1 MNRIEIKNVKKFDT
15 DEKVS
20 IYIENG
26 VFVDSLSSEAE
37 KVIDGEGLTVF
48 PGLVDMHCHLREPGF
63 EYREDIKT
71 GTASAAKGGFSSVC
85 CMPNTNPVCDN
96 AAVVEGILRKAELV
110 GSCNVFPIGAA
121 SKGLAGKEISE
132 MGLMKEAGIVAVSDD
147 GKPIAT
153 ANLLKKV
160 LEYASDFDIPVLNHC
175 EEMSISEGAMNEGAI
190 STSLGLRGIPAIA
203 EEIMISRDIQTAEY
217 LDMPIHICH
226 VSTAKGIDI
235 IRQAKKRGVK
245 VTCETCPHYFSLT
258 EEACINYDTNFKMNP
273 PLRTEKDRL
282 AVIEGL
288 KDGTIDC
295 IVTDHAP
302 HHIDEKDIEFSLANN
317 GIIGFETAF
326 AVGYTYLV
334 KPGYLTLAELTEKMT
349 VNPSKILKL
358 GRGTLDTGMPA
369 DLMLADLGA
378 SFVYTKEEILSKAT
392 NSPYMGNTLD
402 GRVKLTI
409 TGGKITYDELC

>member
-1 MNRIEIKNVKKFDT
+1 MKRIEIKNGKHYVSG
-15 DEKVS
+15 EKVT
-20 IYIENG
+20 ICIENG
-26 VFVDSLSSEAE
+26 VFTESLSGEPDE
-37 KVIDGEGLTVF
+37 VIDAEGLTVF
-48 PGLVDMHCHLREPGF
+48 PGLIDMHCHLREPGY
-63 EYREDIKT
+63 EYREDIKS
-71 GTASAAKGGFSSVC
+71 GTKSAAKGGFTSVC

-96 AAVVEGILRKAELV
+96 AAVVEGILRKAEQV

-121 SKGLAGKEISE
+121 SKGLNGKEISE

-226 VSTAKGIDI
+226 VSTAKGIEI
-235 IRQAKKRGVK
+235 IRQAKARGVK

-258 EEACINYDTNFKMNP
+258 EECCQTYDTNFKMNP

-334 KPGYLTLAELTEKMT
+334 KPGHLTLEELIRTMT
-349 VNPSKILKL
+349 VNPSSILRL
-358 GRGTLDTGMPA
+358 GRGTLDNGMPG
-369 DLMLADLGA
+369 DVMLADL
-378 SFVYTKEEILSKAT
+378 SSDFTYTEEEILSKSH
-392 NSPYMGNTLD
+392 NSPYIGQDLT

-409 TGGKITYDELC
+409 AGGKITYDELR

>member
-1 MNRIEIKNVKKFDT
+1 MKRIEIKNGKHYASGENVT
-15 DEKVS
+15 
-20 IYIENG
+20 ICIENG
-26 VFVDSLSSEAE
+26 VFTEILSGDPDE
-37 KVIDGEGLTVF
+37 VIDAEGLTVF
-48 PGLVDMHCHLREPGF
+48 PGLIDMHCHLREPGY
-63 EYREDIKT
+63 EYREDIKS
-71 GTASAAKGGFSSVC
+71 GTKSAAKGGFTSVC

-96 AAVVEGILRKAELV
+96 AAVVEGILRKAEQV

-121 SKGLAGKEISE
+121 SKGLNGKEISE

-226 VSTAKGIDI
+226 VSTAKGIEI
-235 IRQAKKRGVK
+235 IRQAKARGVK

-258 EEACINYDTNFKMNP
+258 EECCQTYDTNFKMNP

-334 KPGYLTLAELTEKMT
+334 KPGHLTLEELIRTMT
-349 VNPSKILKL
+349 VNPSSILRL
-358 GRGTLDTGMPA
+358 GRGTLENGMPG
-369 DLMLADLGA
+369 DVMLADL
-378 SFVYTKEEILSKAT
+378 SSDFTYTEEEILSKSH
-392 NSPYMGNTLD
+392 NSPYIGQDFT

-409 TGGKITYDELC
+409 AGGKITYDELR

>member
-1 MNRIEIKNVKKFDT
+1 MNRIEIRNAKHYQTGEV
-15 DEKVS
+15 VS
-20 IYIENG
+20 LYIENG
-26 VFVDSLSSEAE
+26 VLKDQLSGEAD
-37 KVIDGEGLTVF
+37 KVIDATGLTVM

-71 GTASAAKGGFSSVC
+71 GTASAAKGGFTSVC
-85 CMPNTNPVCDN
+85 CMPNTKPVCDN

-121 SKGLAGKEISE
+121 SKGLEGKEIAE

-153 ANLLKKV
+153 SNLLKKV

-175 EEMSISEGAMNEGAI
+175 EDLSIAEGAMNEGAI

-203 EEIMISRDIQTAEY
+203 EEIMISRDVQTAEY

-226 VSTAKGIDI
+226 VSTARGIDI

-258 EEACINYDTNFKMNP
+258 EEACVNYDTNYKMNP
-273 PLRTEKDRL
+273 PLRTEKDRM

-317 GIIGFETAF
+317 GIIGFETAL

-334 KPGYLTLAELTEKMT
+334 KPGYLTLPELVEKMT

-358 GRGTLDTGMPA
+358 GRGTLDQGMPA
-369 DLMLADLGA
+369 DVTLADLNT

-392 NSPYMGNTLD
+392 NSPYIGETLD

-409 TGGKITYDELC
+409 VGGRITYDELC

>member
-132 MGLMKEAGIVAVSDD
+132 MGLMREAGIVAVSDD

-334 KPGYLTLAELTEKMT
+334 KPGYLTLAELTEKIT

-392 NSPYMGNTLD
+392 NSPYIGNTLD

-409 TGGKITYDELC
+409 TGGTITYDELC

>member
-1 MNRIEIKNVKKFDT
+1 MFDEVVVAIGVNQDKK
-15 DEKVS
+15 
-20 IYIENG
+20 
-26 VFVDSLSSEAE
+26 
-37 KVIDGEGLTVF
+37 
-48 PGLVDMHCHLREPGF
+48 GF
-63 EYREDIKT
+63 
-71 GTASAAKGGFSSVC
+71 FS
-85 CMPNTNPVCDN
+85 T
-96 AAVVEGILRKAELV
+96 EQK
-110 GSCNVFPIGAA
+110 
-121 SKGLAGKEISE
+121 
-132 MGLMKEAGIVAVSDD
+132 
-147 GKPIAT
+147 
-153 ANLLKKV
+153 
-160 LEYASDFDIPVLNHC
+160 
-175 EEMSISEGAMNEGAI
+175 
-190 STSLGLRGIPAIA
+190 
-203 EEIMISRDIQTAEY
+203 
-217 LDMPIHICH
+217 
-226 VSTAKGIDI
+226 IDI

-258 EEACINYDTNFKMNP
+258 EEACVNYDTNFKMNP

-334 KPGYLTLAELTEKMT
+334 KPGYLTLSELTEKMT

-358 GRGTLDTGMPA
+358 GRGTLNTGMPA
-369 DLMLADLGA
+369 DLMLADLNA
-378 SFVYTKEEILSKAT
+378 SFVYTKEEILSKDT
-392 NSPYMGNTLD
+392 NSPYIGNTLD

>member
-1 MNRIEIKNVKKFDT
+1 MKRIEIKNAKHFASG
-15 DEKVS
+15 EKVTV
-20 IYIENG
+20 YIENG
-26 VFVDSLSSEAE
+26 VFTDSLSGDADE
-37 KVIDGEGLTVF
+37 VIDAEGLTVF
-48 PGLVDMHCHLREPGF
+48 PGLIDMHCHLREPGF

-71 GTASAAKGGFSSVC
+71 GTKSAAKGGFTSVC
-85 CMPNTNPVCDN
+85 CMPNTKPVCDN
-96 AAVVEGILRKAELV
+96 AAVVEGILRKAEQV

-121 SKGLAGKEISE
+121 SKGLEGKEISE

-175 EEMSISEGAMNEGAI
+175 EVMSISEGAMNEGAI

-203 EEIMISRDIQTAEY
+203 EEIMISRDILTAEY

-226 VSTAKGIDI
+226 VSTRKGIDI

-258 EEACINYDTNFKMNP
+258 EECCQTYDTNFKMNP
-273 PLRTEKDRL
+273 PLRTEDDRI

-334 KPGYLTLAELTEKMT
+334 KTGKLSLTEMVKTMT
-349 VNPSKILKL
+349 TNPSNILRL
-358 GRGTLDTGMPA
+358 GRGTMDKGMPA
-369 DLMLADLGA
+369 DVMLADLNEN
-378 SFVYTKEEILSKAT
+378 FVYTKEEILSKAA
-392 NSPYMGNTLD
+392 NSPYIGSELT

-409 TGGKITYDELC
+409 VGGSIKYDELR

>member
-1 MNRIEIKNVKKFDT
+1 MKRIEIKNAKHYASG
-15 DEKVS
+15 EKVT
-20 IYIENG
+20 IFIENG
-26 VFVDSLSSEAE
+26 VFTESLTGDPDEI
-37 KVIDGEGLTVF
+37 IDAEGLTVF
-48 PGLVDMHCHLREPGF
+48 PGLIDMHCHLREPGY
-63 EYREDIKT
+63 EYREDIKS
-71 GTASAAKGGFSSVC
+71 GTKSAAKGGFTSVC

-96 AAVVEGILRKAELV
+96 AAVVEGILRKAEQV

-121 SKGLAGKEISE
+121 SKGLNGKEISE

-226 VSTAKGIDI
+226 VSTAKGIEI
-235 IRQAKKRGVK
+235 IRQAKARGVK

-258 EEACINYDTNFKMNP
+258 EECCQTYDTNFKMNP

-334 KPGYLTLAELTEKMT
+334 KPGHLSLEELIRTMT
-349 VNPSKILKL
+349 VNPSSILRL
-358 GRGTLDTGMPA
+358 GRGTLDNGMPG
-369 DLMLADLGA
+369 DVMLADL
-378 SFVYTKEEILSKAT
+378 SSDFTYTEEEILSKSH
-392 NSPYMGNTLD
+392 NSPYIGQNLS

-409 TGGKITYDELC
+409 AGGKITYDELR

>member
-1 MNRIEIKNVKKFDT
+1 MNRIEIRNAKQYQTGEV
-15 DEKVS
+15 VS
-20 IYIENG
+20 LYIENG
-26 VFVDSLSSEAE
+26 VLKDQLSGEAD
-37 KVIDGEGLTVF
+37 KVIDATGLTVM

-71 GTASAAKGGFSSVC
+71 GTASAAKGGFTSVC
-85 CMPNTNPVCDN
+85 CMPNTKPVCDN

-121 SKGLAGKEISE
+121 SKGLEGKEIAE
-132 MGLMKEAGIVAVSDD
+132 MGLMQEAGIVAVSDD
-147 GKPIAT
+147 GKPIAS

-175 EEMSISEGAMNEGAI
+175 EDLSIAEGAMNEGAI

-203 EEIMISRDIQTAEY
+203 EEIMISRDVQTAEY

-226 VSTAKGIDI
+226 VSTARGIDI

-258 EEACINYDTNFKMNP
+258 EEACVNYDTNYKMNP
-273 PLRTEKDRL
+273 PLRTEKDRM

-317 GIIGFETAF
+317 GIIGFETAL

-334 KPGYLTLAELTEKMT
+334 KPGYLTLPELVEKMT

-358 GRGTLDTGMPA
+358 GRGTLDQGMPA
-369 DLMLADLGA
+369 DVTLADLNT

-392 NSPYMGNTLD
+392 NSPYIGETLD

-409 TGGKITYDELC
+409 VGGRITYDELC

>member
-1 MNRIEIKNVKKFDT
+1 
-15 DEKVS
+15 
-20 IYIENG
+20 
-26 VFVDSLSSEAE
+26 
-37 KVIDGEGLTVF
+37 
-48 PGLVDMHCHLREPGF
+48 
-63 EYREDIKT
+63 
-71 GTASAAKGGFSSVC
+71 
-85 CMPNTNPVCDN
+85 
-96 AAVVEGILRKAELV
+96 
-110 GSCNVFPIGAA
+110 
-121 SKGLAGKEISE
+121 
-132 MGLMKEAGIVAVSDD
+132 
-147 GKPIAT
+147 
-153 ANLLKKV
+153 
-160 LEYASDFDIPVLNHC
+160 
-175 EEMSISEGAMNEGAI
+175 MNEGAI

-392 NSPYMGNTLD
+392 NSPYIGNTLD

>member
-1 MNRIEIKNVKKFDT
+1 MNRIEIRNAKHYQTGEV
-15 DEKVS
+15 VS
-20 IYIENG
+20 LYIENG
-26 VFVDSLSSEAE
+26 VLKDQLSGEAD
-37 KVIDGEGLTVF
+37 KVIDATGLTVM

-71 GTASAAKGGFSSVC
+71 GTASAAKGGFTSVC
-85 CMPNTNPVCDN
+85 CMPNTKPVCDN

-121 SKGLAGKEISE
+121 SKGLEGKEIAE

-175 EEMSISEGAMNEGAI
+175 EDLSVAEGAMNEGAI

-203 EEIMISRDIQTAEY
+203 EEIMISRDVQTAEY

-226 VSTAKGIDI
+226 VSTARGIDI

-258 EEACINYDTNFKMNP
+258 EEACVNYDTNYKMNP
-273 PLRTEKDRL
+273 PLRTEKDRM

-317 GIIGFETAF
+317 GIIGFETAL

-334 KPGYLTLAELTEKMT
+334 KPGYLTLPELVEKMT

-358 GRGTLDTGMPA
+358 GRGTLDQGMPA
-369 DLMLADLGA
+369 DVTLADLNT

-392 NSPYMGNTLD
+392 NSPYIGETLD

-409 TGGKITYDELC
+409 VGGRITYDELC

>member
-1 MNRIEIKNVKKFDT
+1 MNRIEIRNAKHYQTGEV
-15 DEKVS
+15 VS
-20 IYIENG
+20 LYIENG
-26 VFVDSLSSEAE
+26 VLKDQLSGEAD
-37 KVIDGEGLTVF
+37 KVIDATGLTVM

-71 GTASAAKGGFSSVC
+71 GTASAAKGGFTSVC
-85 CMPNTNPVCDN
+85 CMPNTKPVCDN

-121 SKGLAGKEISE
+121 SKGLEGKEIAE

-147 GKPIAT
+147 GKPIAS

-175 EEMSISEGAMNEGAI
+175 EDLSIAEGAMNEGAI

-203 EEIMISRDIQTAEY
+203 EEIMISRDVQTAEY

-226 VSTAKGIDI
+226 VSTARGIDI

-258 EEACINYDTNFKMNP
+258 EEACVNYDTNYKMNP
-273 PLRTEKDRL
+273 PLRAEKDRM

-317 GIIGFETAF
+317 GIIGFETAL

-334 KPGYLTLAELTEKMT
+334 KPGYLTLPELVEKMT

-358 GRGTLDTGMPA
+358 GRGTLDQGMPA
-369 DLMLADLGA
+369 DVTLADLNT

-392 NSPYMGNTLD
+392 NSPYIGETLD

-409 TGGKITYDELC
+409 VGGRITYDELC

>member
-1 MNRIEIKNVKKFDT
+1 MKRIEIKNGKHYASG
-15 DEKVS
+15 EKVT
-20 IYIENG
+20 ICIENG
-26 VFVDSLSSEAE
+26 VFTENLSGDPDE
-37 KVIDGEGLTVF
+37 VIDAEGLTVF
-48 PGLVDMHCHLREPGF
+48 PGLIDMHCHLREPGY
-63 EYREDIKT
+63 EYREDIKS
-71 GTASAAKGGFSSVC
+71 GTKSAAKGGFTSVC

-96 AAVVEGILRKAELV
+96 AAVVEGILRKAEQV

-121 SKGLAGKEISE
+121 SKGLNGKEISE

-226 VSTAKGIDI
+226 VSTAKGIEI
-235 IRQAKKRGVK
+235 IRQAKARGVK

-258 EEACINYDTNFKMNP
+258 EECCQTYDTNFKMNP

-334 KPGYLTLAELTEKMT
+334 KPGHLTLEELIRTMT
-349 VNPSKILKL
+349 VNPSSILSL
-358 GRGTLDTGMPA
+358 GRGTLENGMPG
-369 DLMLADLGA
+369 DVMLADL
-378 SFVYTKEEILSKAT
+378 SSVFTYTEEEILSKSH
-392 NSPYMGNTLD
+392 NSPYIGQDFT

-409 TGGKITYDELC
+409 AGGKITYDELR

>member
-1 MNRIEIKNVKKFDT
+1 MNRIEIRNAKHYQTGEV
-15 DEKVS
+15 VS
-20 IYIENG
+20 LYIENG
-26 VFVDSLSSEAE
+26 VLKDQLSGEAD
-37 KVIDGEGLTVF
+37 KVIDATGLTVM

-71 GTASAAKGGFSSVC
+71 GTASAAKGGFTSVC
-85 CMPNTNPVCDN
+85 CMPNTKPVCDN

-121 SKGLAGKEISE
+121 SKGLEGKEIAE

-147 GKPIAT
+147 GKPIAS

-175 EEMSISEGAMNEGAI
+175 EDLSIAEGAMNEGAI

-203 EEIMISRDIQTAEY
+203 EEIMISRDVQTAEY

-226 VSTAKGIDI
+226 VSTARGIDI
-235 IRQAKKRGVK
+235 IRQAKNRGVK

-258 EEACINYDTNFKMNP
+258 EEACVNYDTNYKMNP
-273 PLRTEKDRL
+273 PLRTEKDRM

-317 GIIGFETAF
+317 GIIGFETAL

-334 KPGYLTLAELTEKMT
+334 KPGYLTLPELVEKMT

-358 GRGTLDTGMPA
+358 GRGTLDQGMPA
-369 DLMLADLGA
+369 DVTLADLNT

-392 NSPYMGNTLD
+392 NSPYIGETLD

-409 TGGKITYDELC
+409 VGGRITYDELC